1 MTRKLHEIY
10 KEALQLVNQKKIG
23 YQDLMFLFKDT
34 FQIEDKE
41 MILQENMCFDD
52 TLFKARLERLL
63 KDEPLAY
70 ILGYTTFLQQKF
82 IVNSDVLIPRN
93 ETEELVLLAKDEI
106 ESFFIDD
113 SVSIVDVGTGSG
125 CIAISLESRLKSS
138 KLVNLKKIT
147 AVDISKDALKVA
159 KENAVIN
166 KSNVEWLESD
176 CLEIIVKD
184 KTKYNVIISN
194 PPYIKKGNF
203 VGASVLKYE
212 PHLALYAE
220 NDGLAIIEKILSEA
234 KSVIT
239 SESLMFFEISPEQE
253 EGLTELKNKYFPQGE
268 IKFIK
273 DMNGYIRFMEIIC
286 K

>member
-10 KEALQLVNQKKIG
+10 KEALQLVHQKKIE

-239 SESLMFFEISPEQE
+239 SKSLMFFEISPEQE
-253 EGLTELKNKYFPQGE
+253 EGLTELKNKYFPQGK

>member
-10 KEALQLVNQKKIG
+10 KEALQLVNQKKIR

-159 KENAVIN
+159 KQNAVIN

-176 CLEIIVKD
+176 CLETIVKD

-203 VGASVLKYE
+203 VAASVLKYE

-239 SESLMFFEISPEQE
+239 SKSLMFFEISPEQQ

>member
-147 AVDISKDALKVA
+147 AVDISKDALRVA
-159 KENAVIN
+159 KQNAVIN

-176 CLEIIVKD
+176 CLETIVKD

-203 VGASVLKYE
+203 VAASVLKYE

-239 SESLMFFEISPEQE
+239 SKSLMFFEISPEQQ

>member
-166 KSNVEWLESD
+166 RSNVEWLESD

-184 KTKYNVIISN
+184 KTEYNVIISN

-220 NDGLAIIEKILSEA
+220 NNGLAIIEKILSEA

-239 SESLMFFEISPEQE
+239 SKSLMFFEISPEQE

>member
-1 MTRKLHEIY
+1 MARKLHEIY

-34 FQIEDKE
+34 FKIEDKE

-70 ILGYTTFLQQKF
+70 ILGYTSFLQQKF

-138 KLVNLKKIT
+138 TLVNLKKIT
-147 AVDISKDALKVA
+147 AVDISRDALKVA
-159 KENAVIN
+159 KQNAIIN
-166 KSNVEWLESD
+166 KSNVVWLESD
-176 CLEIIVKD
+176 CLETIVKD

-203 VGASVLKYE
+203 VADSVLKYE

-234 KSVIT
+234 KSILT
-239 SESLMFFEISPEQE
+239 SKSLIFFEISPEQE
-253 EGLTELKNKYFPQGE
+253 EGLTELKNKYFPKGE

-273 DMNGYIRFMEIIC
+273 DMNGYLRFMEIIC
-286 K
+286 M

>member
-34 FQIEDKE
+34 FQVEDKE

-166 KSNVEWLESD
+166 RSNVEWLESD

-184 KTKYNVIISN
+184 KTEYNVIISN

-220 NDGLAIIEKILSEA
+220 NNGLAIIEKILSEA

-239 SESLMFFEISPEQE
+239 SKSLMFFEISPEQE

>member
-147 AVDISKDALKVA
+147 AVDISKDALRVA
-159 KENAVIN
+159 KQNAVIN

-176 CLEIIVKD
+176 CLETIVKY

-203 VGASVLKYE
+203 VAASVLKYE

-239 SESLMFFEISPEQE
+239 SKSLMFFEISPEQQ

-273 DMNGYIRFMEIIC
+273 DMNGYLRFMEIIC

>member
-1 MTRKLHEIY
+1 MTRKLHELY

-63 KDEPLAY
+63 RDEPLAY

-147 AVDISKDALKVA
+147 AVDISKDALRVA
-159 KENAVIN
+159 KQNAVIN

-176 CLEIIVKD
+176 CLETIVKD

-203 VGASVLKYE
+203 VAASVLKYE

-239 SESLMFFEISPEQE
+239 SKSLMFFEISPEQE